1 MSRQKIVS
9 QKQFSDYSPLDIKI
23 NVIYNNVFLTA
34 LVYSH
39 FHANAYVRDNDPGS
53 NPATYK
59 ATHVVVWQGYH
70 PRQHHMNSTL
80 ISLSCFSPTVKS
92 TCQRVKYSFLIV
104 TASNQ
109 SVPIHVPLEPTVL
122 LRRDRPTYTRTQR
135 CTLARGW
142 RTTSLRKSK

>member
-1 MSRQKIVS
+1 M
-9 QKQFSDYSPLDIKI
+9 
-23 NVIYNNVFLTA
+23 YNNVFLTA

-92 TCQRVKYSFLIV
+92 TCQRVKYSFFD
-104 TASNQ
+104 SNSKQ
-109 SVPIHVPLEPTVL
+109 SECPHP
-122 LRRDRPTYTRTQR
+122 RPP
-135 CTLARGW
+135 
-142 RTTSLRKSK
+142 